1 MTRHAR
7 LSISLAV
14 LLTAV
19 VGCSNSSSRQEE
31 ELAELRRQRRSLLMQ
46 FSSAQNVIRRIQI
59 QALEQ
64 PGVVAAQET
73 FNAELRASVLRTD
86 PESVALL
93 DRAREVGHDLQDL
106 ATPTLLQQGE
116 EDPRPVA
123 PEERAAVAA
132 ELAEVE
138 RELRPLIDRAF
149 QDPAVA
155 RAFAALRD
163 SVVQAMLR
171 IDPGTQQSMDLMAE
185 LEGKVAEIDREIA
198 SVSE

>member
-46 FSSAQNVIRRIQI
+46 FSSAQNVIRRIQV

-86 PESVALL
+86 PEAVALL

-138 RELRPLIDRAF
+138 RELRPVIDRAF
-149 QDPAVA
+149 QDPAVVQ
-155 RAFAALRD
+155 AFASLRD
-163 SVVQAMLR
+163 SVVEAMLR

-185 LEGKVAEIDREIA
+185 LEGKVTEIDREIA